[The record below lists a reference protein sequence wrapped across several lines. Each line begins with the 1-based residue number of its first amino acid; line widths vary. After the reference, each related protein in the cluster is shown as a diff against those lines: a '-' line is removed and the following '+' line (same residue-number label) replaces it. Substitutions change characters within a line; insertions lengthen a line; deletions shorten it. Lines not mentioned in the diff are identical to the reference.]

1 MISIHRIE
9 HGWFFFSPVEFLDKK
24 IGQPLLLSS

>member
-1 MISIHRIE
+1 MINIHRIW
-9 HGWFFFSPVEFLDKK
+9 HGCFFFPIEFLDKK